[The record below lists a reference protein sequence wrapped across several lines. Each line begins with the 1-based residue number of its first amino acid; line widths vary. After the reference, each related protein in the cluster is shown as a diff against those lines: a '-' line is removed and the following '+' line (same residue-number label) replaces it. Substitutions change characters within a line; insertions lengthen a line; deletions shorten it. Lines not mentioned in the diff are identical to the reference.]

1 MHRFFFKKILIYS
14 NKIQTNKKQ
23 IKLNQWN
30 DVEDADQYDSA
41 WMQRFLQRWTL
52 LQTELM
58 QRRLADD
65 EHRWSWTSTSHED
78 T

>member
-1 MHRFFFKKILIYS
+1 MDKFFFKNILIYS
-14 NKIQTNKKQ
+14 NKIQTNKK
-23 IKLNQWN
+23 KLNQCN

-41 WMQRFLQRWTL
+41 WMQRSLQGLTL

>member
-1 MHRFFFKKILIYS
+1 MK
-14 NKIQTNKKQ
+14 
-23 IKLNQWN
+23 WN

-41 WMQRFLQRWTL
+41 WMQRFLQRLTL